1 MKLRQVG
8 AWILILTICLLT
20 GCGQSAEQSSAQ
32 TESSDVAKTI
42 GVGVSGDFYPFCY
55 KENDELKGFEI
66 DVWNRIAEENNWKID
81 YTVADFSGLF
91 GMLDTGKID
100 TVARQTSSNNET
112 RREKYLFS
120 DVYLYRTYNLVTRA
134 DSTLETLDDFKN
146 TKIGVVMGGDGELN
160 LKKLNEEHNLGIEI
174 VGYEAT
180 PAMDSDIELGR
191 IDLMKNFSFFEVE
204 EKEVQN
210 VVKAL
215 NRANWNGRK
224 VSVEIAGEE
233 NGEGR
238 RNGGSSERRGGKRPF
253 GTSSERRSDNG
264 RGSRSEKSE
273 RGTKSDRSSKG
284 GNDKTDK
291 KKRSEKPSRE
301 ERGYGARGPKKT
313 DDWQQFF
320 KDKEPDFSE
329 EGWARRKPKK
339 K

>member
-120 DVYLYRTYNLVTRA
+120 DVYLYSTYNLVTRA

-191 IDLMKNFSFFEVE
+191 IDGRVAPMLQTKMNIEEKGQNFKITDNIVYVE
-204 EKEVQN
+204 EAAYPFQKDDTEP
-210 VVKAL
+210 
-215 NRANWNGRK
+215 
-224 VSVEIAGEE
+224 VEAVNQTLASMRESGELQE
-233 NGEGR
+233 L
-238 RNGGSSERRGGKRPF
+238 SQKWF
-253 GTSSERRSDNG
+253 GMDATVN
-264 RGSRSEKSE
+264 
-273 RGTKSDRSSKG
+273 
-284 GNDKTDK
+284 
-291 KKRSEKPSRE
+291 P
-301 ERGYGARGPKKT
+301 
-313 DDWQQFF
+313 QQ
-320 KDKEPDFSE
+320 
-329 EGWARRKPKK
+329 
-339 K
+339 